1 MHKCSFFAKRRNVLA
16 GTILITVSCLPSKIL
31 LGDVQ
36 ELSAPSAMVK
46 RDGQWNEVDIREL
59 VPGDL
64 IDLKGGDVV
73 PADAMVRLEAR

>member
-1 MHKCSFFAKRRNVLA
+1 
-16 GTILITVSCLPSKIL
+16 
-31 LGDVQ
+31 
-36 ELSAPSAMVK
+36 MVK

-73 PADAMVRLEAR
+73 PANAMVRLEAQ